1 MRRYLL
7 PSLVVLAAGAL
18 IGLLAFGISSQSVSA
33 SLDAG
38 IERGQPLKAPDAN
51 VALPVL
57 GSSKTMTLNQF
68 KGKVVVLN
76 LFASW
81 CDPCQ
86 AEAPILERT
95 EREISH
101 DHATIVGVT
110 YLDNSSDAENFV
122 RHNHVNY
129 PVLRDISGNF
139 ARAYGANGIPE
150 TFIINRQGKVAA
162 LRRYQLNGTWLQ
174 TTLPRIL
181 GQHV

>member
-7 PSLVVLAAGAL
+7 PSLVAAAAVAL
-18 IGLLAFGISSQSVSA
+18 VALLAFGISSQSLNG
-33 SLDAG
+33 SLDQAIASG
-38 IERGQPLKAPDAN
+38 HPRMAPEDN

-57 GSSKTMTLNQF
+57 GSSKTMTLDQF

-86 AEAPILERT
+86 AEAPILEQT
-95 EREISH
+95 ERTIAH
-101 DHATIVGVT
+101 DGATIVGVT
-110 YLDNSSDAENFV
+110 YLDNSSDAEHFV
-122 RHNHVNY
+122 HQNHINY

-150 TFIINRQGKVAA
+150 TFIINRQGRVTA
-162 LRRYQLNGTWLQ
+162 LRRYQLNSSWLKD
-174 TTLPRIL
+174 TLPSIL
-181 GQHV
+181 AQHA